1 MQYQLTIEP
10 NQGYSPDQTTS
21 ITVGELKEM
30 LDGLED
36 DAEICTYSPDNRH
49 GAAYGGL
56 TLELEEAETEPA
68 DIEEYIA
75 RAN

>member
-1 MQYQLTIEP
+1 
-10 NQGYSPDQTTS
+10 
-21 ITVGELKEM
+21 M